1 MREDLKKFEAAIKNY
16 VSPLTFPVAIKL
28 LKNEADIPAG
38 IERASQKY
46 GHRFNLCQGWAMA
59 RHNGESVAMLKDDQ
73 ICPLGIIMLGL
84 AELPEYYQ
92 EGNTFIDRYTASSEA
107 AARTAD
113 EMYKF
118 PVGEYV
124 GLVTTPVPTCDFEP
138 DLVLIFCN
146 PLQLL
151 RLIQAAISKEGGRF
165 PNSILPSAV
174 CADAIVPAMLDGRCH
189 FAIPCLGDRSYGATS
204 ADEVIFT
211 VPSNRLEEIATGL
224 KYTQERGMVLP
235 SHRWIDFE
243 PVSSE
248 VYKRLRDM
256 L

>member
-1 MREDLKKFEAAIKNY
+1 MEALKKFEVAIETY
-16 VSPLTFPVAIKL
+16 ISPLTFPVAIKL
-28 LKNEADIPAG
+28 LRSEAGIPKG
-38 IERASQKY
+38 IERASKVY
-46 GHRFNLCQGWAMA
+46 GHKFNLCQGWAMA

-73 ICPLGIIMLGL
+73 ICPLGIIVLGL
-84 AELPEYYQ
+84 AELPEFYQ
-92 EGNTFIDRYTASSEA
+92 EGNIFIDRYTASSEA
-107 AARTAD
+107 AARIAD

-124 GLVTTPVPTCDFEP
+124 GLVTAPVPTCDFEP

-151 RLIQAAISKEGGRF
+151 RLIQAAINKEGGRF
-165 PNSILPSAV
+165 PNSILPSAA

-189 FAIPCLGDRSYGATS
+189 FSIPCLGDRRYGVTS

-211 VPSNRLEEIATGL
+211 VPVDRLEEIAIGL
-224 KYTQERGMVLP
+224 KYTQEHGMVLP
-235 SHRWIDFE
+235 LHRWIDFE
-243 PVSSE
+243 PVPSE
-248 VYKRLRDM
+248 VYKELRGM